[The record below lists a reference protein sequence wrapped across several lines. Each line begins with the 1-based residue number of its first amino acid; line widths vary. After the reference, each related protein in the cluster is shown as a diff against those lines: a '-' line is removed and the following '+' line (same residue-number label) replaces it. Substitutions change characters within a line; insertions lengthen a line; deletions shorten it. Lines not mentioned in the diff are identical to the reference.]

1 MLESKVW
8 LSGLVALAIA
18 TVPLYAQ
25 NNRAG
30 RSENALSAI
39 GADGGTYA
47 AIPDPTSV
55 PVPKP
60 AAAISAVNLP
70 ALLDALLKKGVL
82 TPSEVNSLHI
92 AAPDSE
98 LQLLVE
104 VLTRKGVLNA
114 ADLSPPQPRARL
126 PAPCLRLSRR
136 PPPCRNPNSRN

>member
-1 MLESKVW
+1 MRKRKARMSMLESKVW

-114 ADLSPPQPRARL
+114 ADLSAAAAPAAEPRAR
-126 PAPCLRLSRR
+126 A
-136 PPPCRNPNSRN
+136 